1 VYASVAEV
9 RAEGVPA
16 ASATDARL
24 VALIDEATR
33 TIDKVTRQC
42 FEPRRATLRLD
53 GRGTPTIEL
62 PVPPIDLTRL
72 SVDSEGLQ
80 PFPFVRSAPF
90 GFGLDPSAL
99 LIVGSPIGAGYDG
112 ARLTLRH
119 GLVFPKGHGNV
130 IAEGRWG
137 YTEDDGTPDGRTPLA
152 VKRACILLVLR
163 GLQPLAD
170 DAAFE
175 ARSRWR
181 IIEERTR
188 DQSYRLDP
196 NRSSGGLSL
205 TGDPEVDALLTPYVR
220 SSPVGAA

>member
-1 VYASVAEV
+1 MYVEV
-9 RAEGVPA
+9 HELRTEGVSS

-24 VALIDEATR
+24 VGLIDEATR
-33 TIDKVTRQC
+33 TIDKVTRQF
-42 FEPRRATLRLD
+42 FEPRQATLRLD
-53 GRGTPTIEL
+53 GRGAPTIEL
-62 PVPPIDLTRL
+62 PVPPIELTRL

-80 PFPFVRSAPF
+80 PFAFISSAPF

-119 GLVFPKGHGNV
+119 GLVFPKGQGNV
-130 IAEGRWG
+130 IATGRWG

-163 GLQPLAD
+163 GLHPLAD

-188 DQSYRLDP
+188 DQSYRLDS
-196 NRSSGGLSL
+196 NRGGGLSL
-205 TGDPEVDALLTPYVR
+205 TGDPEVDALLIPYVR
-220 SSPVGAA
+220 RSPVGAA

>member
-1 VYASVAEV
+1 MYASVQEV
-9 RAEGVPA
+9 REEGA
-16 ASATDARL
+16 AVASDARMN
-24 VALIDEATR
+24 ALIDEATR
-33 TIDKVTRQC
+33 TIDRVTGQY
-42 FEPRRATLRLD
+42 FEPRQATLRLD

-62 PVPPIDLTRL
+62 PVPPIELTRL
-72 SVDSEGLQ
+72 GVDSEGME
-80 PFPFVRSAPF
+80 PFPFVRSTPF
-90 GFGLDPSAL
+90 GFGLDSSVL
-99 LIVGSPIGAGYDG
+99 LVVGAPVGPGYDG

-119 GLVFPKGHGNV
+119 GVVFPKGHGNV
-130 IAEGRWG
+130 LAEGRWG

-163 GLQPLAD
+163 GLHPLAD

-196 NRSSGGLSL
+196 NRGGGLLL

-220 SSPVGAA
+220 TSPLGAA

>member
-1 VYASVAEV
+1 MYATATEV
-9 RAEGVPA
+9 LAEGVA
-16 ASATDARL
+16 LSSAPYARIE
-24 VALIDEATR
+24 ALIDEATR
-33 TIDKVTRQC
+33 TIDKVTRQF
-42 FEPRRATLRLD
+42 FEPRQTTLRLD

-62 PVPPIDLTRL
+62 PTPPIELRRL
-72 SVDSEGLQ
+72 SVHSEGLQ
-80 PFPFVRSAPF
+80 PFPLIGSAPF

-130 IAEGRWG
+130 IATGRWG
-137 YTEDDGTPDGRTPLA
+137 YTEEDGTPDGRTPLA

-163 GLQPLAD
+163 GLHPLAD

-188 DQSYRLDP
+188 DQSYRLDS
-196 NRSSGGLSL
+196 NRGGGLSL

-220 SSPVGAA
+220 TSPVGAA

>member
-1 VYASVAEV
+1 MYASVAEV
-9 RAEGVPA
+9 RAEGVPP

-24 VALIDEATR
+24 VALIDEASR
-33 TIDKVTRQC
+33 TIDKVTRQ
-42 FEPRRATLRLD
+42 FFKPRRATLRLD

-62 PVPPIDLTRL
+62 PVPPIELTRL
-72 SVDSEGLQ
+72 SVDSEGMQ
-80 PFPFVRSAPF
+80 PFPFVGTAPF
-90 GFGLDPSAL
+90 GFGLDRSVL
-99 LIVGSPIGAGYDG
+99 LVVGAPIGPGYDG

-152 VKRACILLVLR
+152 VKRACILLVMR
-163 GLQPLAD
+163 GLHPLAD

-188 DQSYRLDP
+188 DQSYRLDS
-196 NRSSGGLSL
+196 NRGGGLSL
-205 TGDPEVDALLTPYVR
+205 TGDPEVDALLVPYVR
-220 SSPVGAA
+220 TSPVGAA

>member
-1 VYASVAEV
+1 
-9 RAEGVPA
+9 
-16 ASATDARL
+16 
-24 VALIDEATR
+24 
-33 TIDKVTRQC
+33 
-42 FEPRRATLRLD
+42 
-53 GRGTPTIEL
+53 
-62 PVPPIDLTRL
+62 
-72 SVDSEGLQ
+72 
-80 PFPFVRSAPF
+80 
-90 GFGLDPSAL
+90 
-99 LIVGSPIGAGYDG
+99 
-112 ARLTLRH
+112 
-119 GLVFPKGHGNV
+119 VFPKGRGNV

-163 GLQPLAD
+163 GLHPLAD

-196 NRSSGGLSL
+196 NRDGGLAL

-220 SSPVGAA
+220 TSPVGAA

>member
-1 VYASVAEV
+1 MYASVAEV
-9 RAEGVPA
+9 RTEGVA
-16 ASATDARL
+16 SASATDARL
-24 VALIDEATR
+24 AALIDEATH
-33 TIDKVTRQC
+33 TIDRVTRQF
-42 FEPRRATLRLD
+42 FEPRQARLRLD

-62 PVPPIDLTRL
+62 PVPPIQLTKL
-72 SVDSEGLQ
+72 SVDYEGMQ
-80 PFPFVRSAPF
+80 PFPFVPPAPF
-90 GFGLDPSAL
+90 GFGLDPSVIL
-99 LIVGSPIGAGYDG
+99 VVGAPIGPGYDG

-163 GLQPLAD
+163 GLHPLAD

-175 ARSRWR
+175 ARTRWR

-188 DQSYRLDP
+188 DQSYRLDT
-196 NRSSGGLSL
+196 NRSAGFVL
-205 TGDPEVDALLTPYVR
+205 TGDPEVDALLAPYVR
-220 SSPVGAA
+220 SSPIGAA

>member
-1 VYASVAEV
+1 MYASEAEV

-33 TIDKVTRQC
+33 TIDKATRQF
-42 FEPRRATLRLD
+42 FEPRAATLRLD

-62 PVPPIDLTRL
+62 PVPAIELTRL

-80 PFPFVRSAPF
+80 PFPFVNSAPF
-90 GFGLDPSAL
+90 GFGLDPSTL
-99 LIVGSPIGAGYDG
+99 LIVGSPIGPGYDG

-130 IAEGRWG
+130 VATGSWG
-137 YTEDDGTPDGRTPLA
+137 YTEDDGTRDGRTPLA
-152 VKRACILLVLR
+152 VTRACILLVLR
-163 GLQPLAD
+163 GLHPLAD

-181 IIEERTR
+181 VIEERTR
-188 DQSYRLDP
+188 DQSYRLGP
-196 NRSSGGLSL
+196 NRIEGQSF
-205 TGDPEVDALLTPYVR
+205 TGDPEVDALLAPYVR
-220 SSPVGAA
+220 TSPVGAA

>member
-1 VYASVAEV
+1 MYAAVADV
-9 RAEGVPA
+9 RAEGVD
-16 ASATDARL
+16 ASVEDSRL
-24 VALIDEATR
+24 QRLIDEATS
-33 TIDKVTRQC
+33 TIDRVTRQF
-42 FEPRRATLRLD
+42 FEPRQMTLRLD

-62 PVPPIDLTRL
+62 PVPPVELT
-72 SVDSEGLQ
+72 SIGVGTEG
-80 PFPFVRSAPF
+80 
-90 GFGLDPSAL
+90 GFGLDPNAL
-99 LIVGSPIGAGYDG
+99 LIVGSPIGPGYGG
-112 ARLTLRH
+112 ARFSLRH
-119 GLVFPKGHGNV
+119 GLVFPKGRGNV
-130 IAEGRWG
+130 IAEGRWA

-163 GLQPLAD
+163 GLHPLAD

-196 NRSSGGLSL
+196 NRGGGLLL

-220 SSPVGAA
+220 TSPLGAA

>member
-9 RAEGVPA
+9 RAEGVPP

-33 TIDKVTRQC
+33 TIDKVTRQF

-53 GRGTPTIEL
+53 GRSTPTIEL
-62 PVPPIDLTRL
+62 PVPPIELTRL
-72 SVDSEGLQ
+72 SVDYEDMQ
-80 PFPFVRSAPF
+80 PFPFVGAAPF
-90 GFGLDPSAL
+90 GFGLDRSVL
-99 LIVGSPIGAGYDG
+99 LVVGAPIGPGYDG

-119 GLVFPKGHGNV
+119 GLVFPNGHGNV

-196 NRSSGGLSL
+196 NRSSGGLL
-205 TGDPEVDALLTPYVR
+205 LAGDPEVDALLTPYVR

>member
-1 VYASVAEV
+1 MYASVAEV
-9 RAEGVPA
+9 RAEGVPPA
-16 ASATDARL
+16 AATDARL
-24 VALIDEATR
+24 AALIDEATR
-33 TIDKVTRQC
+33 TIDKVTRQF

-62 PVPPIDLTRL
+62 PVPPIELTRL
-72 SVDSEGLQ
+72 SVDYERMQ
-80 PFPFVRSAPF
+80 PFPFVGAAPF
-90 GFGLDPSAL
+90 GFGLDRSVL
-99 LIVGSPIGAGYDG
+99 LVVGAPIGPGYDG

-119 GLVFPKGHGNV
+119 GLVFPRGYGNV

-137 YTEDDGTPDGRTPLA
+137 YTEDDGTPEGRTPLA

-163 GLQPLAD
+163 GLHPLAD

-188 DQSYRLDP
+188 DQSYRLDS
-196 NRSSGGLSL
+196 NRGGGLSL
-205 TGDPEVDALLTPYVR
+205 TGDPEVDALLVPYVR
-220 SSPVGAA
+220 TSPVGAA

>member
-1 VYASVAEV
+1 MYASVAEV
-9 RAEGVPA
+9 RAEGVPP

-33 TIDKVTRQC
+33 TIDKVTRQF

-62 PVPPIDLTRL
+62 PVPPIELMRL
-72 SVDSEGLQ
+72 SVDYEGMQ
-80 PFPFVRSAPF
+80 PFPFVGAAPF
-90 GFGLDPSAL
+90 GFGLDPSVL
-99 LIVGSPIGAGYDG
+99 LVVGAPVGPGYDG

-163 GLQPLAD
+163 GLHPLAD

-188 DQSYRLDP
+188 DQSYRLDS
-196 NRSSGGLSL
+196 NRSGGLSL
-205 TGDPEVDALLTPYVR
+205 TGDPEVDAFLAPYVR
-220 SSPVGAA
+220 TSPVGAA

>member
-1 VYASVAEV
+1 MYASVAEV
-9 RAEGVPA
+9 RAEGVPP

-33 TIDKVTRQC
+33 TIDKVTRQF

-53 GRGTPTIEL
+53 GRGTPTVEL
-62 PVPPIDLTRL
+62 PVPPIELTRL
-72 SVDSEGLQ
+72 SVDYEGLQ
-80 PFPFVRSAPF
+80 PFPFVNSAPF
-90 GFGLDPSAL
+90 GFGLDPSIR
-99 LIVGSPIGAGYDG
+99 LIVGSPIGPGYDG

-130 IAEGRWG
+130 VATGRWG
-137 YTEDDGTPDGRTPLA
+137 YTEDDGTRDGRTPLA

-163 GLQPLAD
+163 GLHPLAD

-188 DQSYRLDP
+188 DQSYRLDT
-196 NRSSGGLSL
+196 NRSGGLML
-205 TGDPEVDALLTPYVR
+205 TGDPEVDALLAPYVR
-220 SSPVGAA
+220 SSPIGAA

>member
-1 VYASVAEV
+1 MYASVAEV
-9 RAEGVPA
+9 RAEGVPP

-33 TIDKVTRQC
+33 TIDKVTRQF
-42 FEPRRATLRLD
+42 FEPRRVTLRLD
-53 GRGTPTIEL
+53 GRGTPTLEL
-62 PVPPIDLTRL
+62 PVPPIELTRL
-72 SVDSEGLQ
+72 SVDSEGMQ
-80 PFPFVRSAPF
+80 PFPFVGASPF
-90 GFGLDPSAL
+90 GFGLDPSVL
-99 LIVGSPIGAGYDG
+99 LVVGAPIGPGYDG

-119 GLVFPKGHGNV
+119 GLAFPKGHGNI

-137 YTEDDGTPDGRTPLA
+137 YTEDDGSPDGRTPLA

-163 GLQPLAD
+163 GLHPLAD

-188 DQSYRLDP
+188 DQSYRLDS
-196 NRSSGGLSL
+196 NRGGGLSL
-205 TGDPEVDALLTPYVR
+205 TGDPEVDALLALYVR
-220 SSPVGAA
+220 TSPVGAA

>member
-1 VYASVAEV
+1 M
-9 RAEGVPA
+9 
-16 ASATDARL
+16 
-24 VALIDEATR
+24 
-33 TIDKVTRQC
+33 
-42 FEPRRATLRLD
+42 TLRLD

-62 PVPPIDLTRL
+62 PVPPIELMSIGVGTEDT
-72 SVDSEGLQ
+72 
-80 PFPFVRSAPF
+80 
-90 GFGLDPSAL
+90 FGLDPNSL
-99 LIVGSPIGAGYDG
+99 LIVGSPVGPGYDG

-130 IAEGRWG
+130 LAEGRWG

-163 GLQPLAD
+163 GLHPLAD

-188 DQSYRLDP
+188 DQSYRLETT
-196 NRSSGGLSL
+196 RSDGLML
-205 TGDPEVDALLTPYVR
+205 TGDPEVDQLLSPYTR
-220 SSPVGAA
+220 NSPLGAA

>member
-1 VYASVAEV
+1 MYASVAEV
-9 RAEGVPA
+9 RAEGVPL

-33 TIDKVTRQC
+33 TIDKVTRQF

-62 PVPPIDLTRL
+62 PVPPIELTRL
-72 SVDSEGLQ
+72 SVDYEGMQ
-80 PFPFVRSAPF
+80 PFPFVGAAPF
-90 GFGLDPSAL
+90 GFGLDPSVL
-99 LIVGSPIGAGYDG
+99 LVVGAPVGPGYDG

-163 GLQPLAD
+163 GLHPLAD
-170 DAAFE
+170 DAAYE

-188 DQSYRLDP
+188 DQSYRLDS
-196 NRSSGGLSL
+196 NRGGGLSL
-205 TGDPEVDALLTPYVR
+205 TGDPEVDALLAPYVR
-220 SSPVGAA
+220 TSLVGAA